1 MKREEEKRRACSLFA
16 SQVCEEE
23 QEPSGCLAQRSHC
36 MSSLRYIRGGL
47 LGTGTFDEM
56 PGPGVL
62 VGRNQYQQISAL
74 SYNGHTVTRCESS
87 GERTILY
94 SFIQ

>member
-1 MKREEEKRRACSLFA
+1 
-16 SQVCEEE
+16 
-23 QEPSGCLAQRSHC
+23 

-47 LGTGTFDEM
+47 LGTGTDDEM
-56 PGPGVL
+56 LGPGVL
-62 VGRNQYQQISAL
+62 VRTNQYQQISAL
-74 SYNGHTVTRCESS
+74 PYNEHSVARCESV